1 MEQKEDHGKGPLWNV
16 LVTVMWFR
24 DATEKDEGWQTS
36 SMEFVTKLLRRSAPQ
51 LPLDSALDAVSIPQ
65 TVDLAIGQC
74 TALGRGQVITSTQK
88 SKCTDQ

>member
-51 LPLDSALDAVSIPQ
+51 LPLDSALDVVSIP
-65 TVDLAIGQC
+65 
-74 TALGRGQVITSTQK
+74 GRSMIW
-88 SKCTDQ
+88 